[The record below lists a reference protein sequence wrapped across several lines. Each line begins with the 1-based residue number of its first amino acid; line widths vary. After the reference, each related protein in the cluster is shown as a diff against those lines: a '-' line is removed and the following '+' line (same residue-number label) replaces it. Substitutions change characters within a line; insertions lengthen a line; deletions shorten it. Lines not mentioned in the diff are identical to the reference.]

1 MGISSTPVFSEA
13 SPWAS
18 DTLALIDSVIHD
30 RVLIYGS
37 LPPEGGDLDILARPA
52 ELSAIREALIAEGFV
67 PVRRMLVRFLP
78 GRFEMVELTPADAWK
93 LPSVELAALFAEARP
108 VAGAQLLAQPS
119 PHHAL
124 LIRARKAVRRPP
136 SLRKLRHRMEAT
148 LAEEPDALG
157 RAAKRAIAW
166 NATHALRALCAAYER
181 DGRAPTLLRWRALVE
196 QYGVSG
202 HEASRVHGWLRL
214 LRAFL
219 PRWLVP
225 RFRTTHVIVFSGL
238 DGSGKSSQARLLRDA
253 FRATGQEVVVI
264 WAGIGAN
271 RSLRSIK
278 APFKR
283 ALRLLPRVGPFREL
297 AERAMPKAG
306 GAPNP
311 LAEPGARTR
320 HHGAGFT
327 AVAWVW
333 MLVMA
338 LVNVFSMR
346 KTLLRSFGK
355 GRVVIFDRYTLDS
368 AVRLQH
374 WYGDS
379 LASRLVIRLI
389 ALLNKRPLRAYFL
402 DVPPD
407 VAFERK
413 PEWELHDFACRAAL
427 YDTWQPRL
435 GVRRLDGTRP
445 ADDLFAEIAS
455 DVWRALH

>member
-108 VAGAQLLAQPS
+108 VAGAQWLAQPS

-202 HEASRVHGWLRL
+202 HEASRVHGWL
-214 LRAFL
+214 
-219 PRWLVP
+219 
-225 RFRTTHVIVFSGL
+225 
-238 DGSGKSSQARLLRDA
+238 RLLRDA